1 MSISKNEEMS
11 YKIELEVN
19 NHNNGYIKAEIFHCD
34 FDFNSIMDSFI
45 LAVNAIKDWHLN
57 NSNDFLPLDDE
68 KSFLVNVSPKTSS
81 ITVNILDS
89 DFDFNS
95 LLNQI
100 AFAVGY
106 LQGYLYSVESSNEGG
121 E

>member
-1 MSISKNEEMS
+1 MAISKNKEMS
-11 YKIELEVN
+11 YKIELDVN
-19 NHNNGYIKAEIFHCD
+19 NHNNGYIKAEVFHC
-34 FDFNSIMDSFI
+34 
-45 LAVNAIKDWHLN
+45 
-57 NSNDFLPLDDE
+57 
-68 KSFLVNVSPKTSS
+68 
-81 ITVNILDS
+81 